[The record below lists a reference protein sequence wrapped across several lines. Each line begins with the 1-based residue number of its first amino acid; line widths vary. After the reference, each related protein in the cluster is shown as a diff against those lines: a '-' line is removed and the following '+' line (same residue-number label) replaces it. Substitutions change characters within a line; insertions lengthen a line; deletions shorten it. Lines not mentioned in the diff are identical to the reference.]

1 MRLMLLA
8 RVSVARA
15 TASSAMRC
23 ASQLKIKVFQK
34 YPVWLAYYGVWLPDV
49 RTFVRAPPLVSTVL
63 RISFKMATLF
73 SSLWACDMSALQKR
87 RIAEIIDSADYM
99 KRRIAEIIDGAG
111 TAPHAAGLLL
121 PPGTSSASRL
131 RCPQGNARRR
141 PSAAGCGPP
150 ARRVRPV
157 LTGVLQQSGG
167 TAWQSAWS
175 GFPSTL
181 SCCAWQPRSCSLT
194 TSSITGNVRVT
205 KEEERGSFL

>member
-1 MRLMLLA
+1 MSRLGLRLMLLV

-23 ASQLKIKVFQK
+23 ASQLKIKVFQL

-111 TAPHAAGLLL
+111 TAPHAAGCPTSRYKFCVPPSL
-121 PPGTSSASRL
+121 PSRKRTQKTVCGWLRSTSTSCASSPDSRVAAIWRYGLAVRL
-131 RCPQGNARRR
+131 
-141 PSAAGCGPP
+141 
-150 ARRVRPV
+150 
-157 LTGVLQQSGG
+157 
-167 TAWQSAWS
+167 
-175 GFPSTL
+175 
-181 SCCAWQPRSCSLT
+181 
-194 TSSITGNVRVT
+194 VRVPVNVVLLRVAT
-205 KEEERGSFL
+205 KILLVTQAL